1 MTSHVKASK
10 RRNRLVPP
18 PKSTAPPPL
27 ADSLG
32 RLPAGTRVFDR
43 VAYLTARAEGRRVVH
58 LGFVDARNMIEKVNS
73 AAWLHANLSEVAAHL
88 VGIDADSEGVSIA
101 RDLGY
106 EATVAD
112 CQSAESIAHT
122 GVEPADVVIAG
133 ELIEHLDR
141 PGDFLDAV
149 KQLISPGGELV
160 ITTPNSTS
168 LTNTL
173 LAFAGR
179 EVQNA
184 DHVNWQSW
192 RTMDAL
198 LTRHGY
204 QLTELA
210 YYRHPRYVPQPSD
223 PFAVRAR
230 CHAFNTFQAVA
241 WPLFAAAPSLADGL
255 IAVARPL

>member
-1 MTSHVKASK
+1 MT
-10 RRNRLVPP
+10 
-18 PKSTAPPPL
+18 
-27 ADSLG
+27 
-32 RLPAGTRVFDR
+32 
-43 VAYLTARAEGRRVVH
+43 
-58 LGFVDARNMIEKVNS
+58 EKVKS
-73 AAWLHANLSEVAAHL
+73 AAWLHAKLGDAAAHL

-106 EATVAD
+106 ETAVAD
-112 CQSAESIAHT
+112 CQSIASIAET
-122 GVEPADVVIAG
+122 GVEPAEVIIAG
-133 ELIEHLDR
+133 EIIEHLDR

-149 KQLISPGGELV
+149 RQLIARDGELV

-192 RTMDAL
+192 RTLDAL
-198 LTRHGY
+198 LTRHDY
-204 QLTELA
+204 RLTELA
-210 YYRHPRYVPQPSD
+210 YYRHPRYVPQSTD
-223 PFAVRAR
+223 RLAVRAR
-230 CHAFNTFQAVA
+230 CHAFNTFQAMA

-255 IAVARPL
+255 IAVARPR